1 MTKKN
6 WQKSSSPDDFTCGT
20 WNTWPS
26 RGNGHL
32 LTKSQA
38 LGGSLGPNSSPSP
51 MGEYPLVWRLGDF
64 AQFYP
69 LNPWCLG
76 LHPPE
81 FFGLHVSIRIA
92 ESQFWLLNEIVSAK
106 YNFLLVTFLIFR
118 CSNPHFCLRNLHFP
132 AQKRLCLARGVA
144 LESLNPLVNDQ
155 FSSIFLIRMG
165 NFCW

>member
-26 RGNGHL
+26 RGNGHDKKSGTWWIPWSEL
-32 LTKSQA
+32 LPIA
-38 LGGSLGPNSSPSP
+38 YGWVSPSLATWWLCTVLP
-51 MGEYPLVWRLGDF
+51 AEPLVFGS
-64 AQFYP
+64 ASP
-69 LNPWCLG
+69 S
-76 LHPPE
+76 